1 MTIIKAI
8 SKRIVELCNEKNITL
23 NKLAT
28 MSGITQSTLDSIIKG
43 KSKNPSITT
52 LKKISDG
59 LGISLSEFLDTNY
72 IHESTYD
79 E

>member
-1 MTIIKAI
+1 MTIIEAI

-28 MSGITQSTLDSIIKG
+28 ISGITQSTLDSIIRG

-59 LGISLSEFLDTNY
+59 LEISLSEFLDTKY